1 MEEIVMDE
9 KKRLLPGTPLIESP
23 LFDIEVTHAE
33 LTREEREIA
42 VALNRDGYV
51 VIDFPDPELDSRIT
65 RIRNH
70 LAPLFADTG
79 SGSDGVYYGVGRIQ
93 DAWINDPDVKA
104 IATNR
109 KVLDL
114 LGRLYGRTAFPFQT
128 LNFRVGTQQKLH
140 TDAVH
145 FSSIPQRFMCGV
157 WVALEDIS
165 SEAGP
170 LHLVPG
176 SHNWP
181 MIDNAMAG
189 RRGFGTSSES
199 AQLPYQEIWDAMV
212 EAKGAEIRTFKA
224 RKGQALIWCANLLH
238 GGSPQ
243 IDPALSRW
251 SQVTHYFFDDCVYY
265 TPAFSD
271 EYLGRLQLRDL
282 VSIVDGTRKR
292 NSYLGDE
299 VVAQASGTRDS
310 QTLTGRLRKWV
321 RSS

>member
-1 MEEIVMDE
+1 MDVKE
-9 KKRLLPGTPLIESP
+9 RLLPGIPLIESP
-23 LFDIEVTHAE
+23 LFDAEIAQAE
-33 LTREEREIA
+33 LTPDEREIA
-42 VALNRDGYV
+42 VALNRNGYV
-51 VIDFPDPELDSRIT
+51 VIDFPDPELDVRIA
-65 RIRNH
+65 RIRER
-70 LAPLFADTG
+70 LTSRFADTG
-79 SGSDGVYYGVGRIQ
+79 LSSDGAFYAAGRIQ

-104 IATNR
+104 IATNCQM
-109 KVLDL
+109 LDL
-114 LGRLYGRTAFPFQT
+114 LGRLYGRAAFPFQT
-128 LNFRVGTQQKLH
+128 LNFRVGTQQKMH

-165 SEAGP
+165 PEAGP
-170 LHLVPG
+170 LQLVPG
-176 SHNWP
+176 SHSWP

-189 RRGFGTSSES
+189 RRGFGVSSES

-212 EAKGAEIRTFKA
+212 EAKGAGTKTFEA

-243 IDPALSRW
+243 INPAMTRW

-282 VSIVDGTRKR
+282 VNIADGSRKR
-292 NSYLGDE
+292 NSYLGEE
-299 VVAQASGTRDS
+299 VMSPARTAPRESR
-310 QTLTGRLRKWV
+310 TLTGMLRKWM
-321 RSS
+321 SSS

>member
-1 MEEIVMDE
+1 MDS
-9 KKRLLPGTPLIESP
+9 KNRLLPGIPLIESP
-23 LFDIEVTHAE
+23 LFDAEIVQAE
-33 LTREEREIA
+33 LTPGEREIA
-42 VALNRDGYV
+42 VALNRNGYA
-51 VIDFPDPELDSRIT
+51 VIDFPDPELDTRIT
-65 RIRNH
+65 RIRER
-70 LAPLFADTG
+70 LTSRFADTG
-79 SGSDGVYYGVGRIQ
+79 LSSDGVYYATGRIQ

-104 IATNR
+104 IAANR
-109 KVLDL
+109 QMLDL

-165 SEAGP
+165 PEAGP
-170 LHLVPG
+170 LQLVPG

-181 MIDNAMAG
+181 MIDNATAG
-189 RRGFGTSSES
+189 RRGFGVSSES

-212 EAKGAEIRTFKA
+212 EAKGASTKTFEA

-243 IDPALSRW
+243 INPAMSRW

-282 VSIVDGTRKR
+282 VNVVDGARKR
-292 NSYLGDE
+292 NSYLGE
-299 VVAQASGTRDS
+299 EIMPPTAGARGSRS
-310 QTLTGRLRKWV
+310 LTGRLRKWM

>member
-1 MEEIVMDE
+1 M
-9 KKRLLPGTPLIESP
+9 
-23 LFDIEVTHAE
+23 
-33 LTREEREIA
+33 
-42 VALNRDGYV
+42 ALNRNGYA
-51 VIDFPDPELDSRIT
+51 VIDFPDPDLGARIA
-65 RIRNH
+65 RIRER
-70 LAPLFADTG
+70 LTPRFADTG
-79 SGSDGVYYGVGRIQ
+79 LSADGVFHAAGRIQ

-104 IATNR
+104 IAANPQM
-109 KVLDL
+109 LDL
-114 LGRLYGRTAFPFQT
+114 LARLYGRRAFPFQT

-157 WVALEDIS
+157 WVALEDVAA
-165 SEAGP
+165 EAGP
-170 LHLVPG
+170 LQFVPG

-189 RRGFGTSSES
+189 RRGFGVPSES

-212 EAKGAEIRTFKA
+212 EAKGAGIKTFEA

-243 IDPALSRW
+243 IDPAMSRW

-271 EYLGRLQLRDL
+271 EYLGRLQLRNL
-282 VSIVDGTRKR
+282 VNIVDGARKP
-292 NSYLGDE
+292 NSYLGEE
-299 VVAQASGTRDS
+299 VVPSAAGTRKS
-310 QTLTGRLRKWV
+310 RTLAGKLRRWV
-321 RSS
+321 RFA